1 MSTDETNALLREL
14 LAEIRGLRAD
24 LAGKETV
31 ASEAAGFQ
39 GLIEAI
45 AFAVGDREFT
55 AVELAQFSDA
65 APPER
70 LQQALHAAGGT
81 NPRKVG
87 KLLHRL
93 SKLEL
98 SGWQVLRIGV
108 ERDGLIWKV
117 KPASSPA

>member
-1 MSTDETNALLREL
+1 MSMDETNALLRVL
-14 LAEIRGLRAD
+14 IAEIRGLRAD

-31 ASEAAGFQ
+31 ASEAAGFE
-39 GLIEAI
+39 GLVDAI

-55 AVELAQFSDA
+55 AVELAQFADA

-70 LQQALHAAGGT
+70 LQRVLHEAGGT

-93 SKLEL
+93 SKLDL
-98 SGWQVLRIGV
+98 SGWQVHRIGV

-117 KPASSPA
+117 KPACLRA